1 MRVQISHMVWSSG
14 TWHLRILFNMS
25 SASMMKVFCSL
36 CVSVTGSIANFFL
49 SGTGGDLMR
58 LRDNIFFGAGT
69 GTGWGLLH
77 SFWCMRGFV

>member
-1 MRVQISHMVWSSG
+1 M
-14 TWHLRILFNMS
+14 
-25 SASMMKVFCSL
+25 
-36 CVSVTGSIANFFL
+36 TGSIANFFL

-77 SFWCMRGFV
+77 SFWCMRGFVSVKFYICGKGVGWVRLFFFFNDGF